1 MKESDRM
8 QDLKIFEN
16 KKFGK
21 IRTVYQNEQILF
33 IAADVCKALGLTNP
47 TMSMQQLEED
57 ERAKL
62 NLGRQ
67 GKTNVVNEYGLYNLV
82 LASRKPEA
90 KAFKRW
96 ITHEVIPAI
105 RKHGGYLTPTKTEEL
120 LSDPD
125 LIIQLATNLKEE
137 RAARNQ
143 AEQQLAVAKPKVL
156 FADAVAA
163 SDSTILIGDLAK
175 IIKQNGHA
183 VGQQRMFKWMRENG
197 YLIKRMGADY
207 NSPTQKAMELGL
219 FKIKETAITHS
230 DGHVTVSKT
239 VKVTGKGQQYFIAKF
254 EAKKHEILKKATA
267 SVLLLTED
275 EFAGG
280 DEK

>member
-1 MKESDRM
+1 MNS
-8 QDLKIFEN
+8 LKVFEN
-16 KKFGK
+16 KEFGK
-21 IRTVYQNEQILF
+21 VRTIMTDGEPLF
-33 IAADVCKALGLTNP
+33 IAADVCKALDIKNFTQAVSRLDT
-47 TMSMQQLEED
+47 D
-57 ERAKL
+57 ERAML
-62 NLGRQ
+62 NIGRQ
-67 GKTNVVNEYGLYNLV
+67 GRTNVVNEYGLYNLV

-137 RAARNQ
+137 RASRNQ

-197 YLIKRMGADY
+197 YLIKRMGVTIIALHKRQWNLAY
-207 NSPTQKAMELGL
+207 SKLKKQLSPTVMD
-219 FKIKETAITHS
+219 T
-230 DGHVTVSKT
+230 
-239 VKVTGKGQQYFIAKF
+239 
-254 EAKKHEILKKATA
+254 
-267 SVLLLTED
+267 
-275 EFAGG
+275 
-280 DEK
+280 

>member
-1 MKESDRM
+1 M

-230 DGHVTVSKT
+230 DGHLTVSKT

>member
-1 MKESDRM
+1 M

>member
-1 MKESDRM
+1 M

-16 KKFGK
+16 KEFGK
-21 IRTVYQNEQILF
+21 VRTIMTDGEPLF
-33 IAADVCKALGLTNP
+33 IAADVCKALDIKNFTQAVSRLDT
-47 TMSMQQLEED
+47 D
-57 ERAKL
+57 ERAML
-62 NLGRQ
+62 NIGRQ
-67 GKTNVVNEYGLYNLV
+67 GRTNVVNEYGLYNLV

-105 RKHGGYLTPTKTEEL
+105 RKHGGYLTPDKTEEL
-120 LSDPD
+120 LNDPD

-137 RAARNQ
+137 RAARSQ

-183 VGQQRMFKWMRENG
+183 VGQQRMFKWLREHG

>member
-1 MKESDRM
+1 M

-137 RAARNQ
+137 RAARSQ
-143 AEQQLAVAKPKVL
+143 VEQQLAVAKPKVL

-183 VGQQRMFKWMRENG
+183 VGQQRMFKWLREHG

>member
-1 MKESDRM
+1 M

-175 IIKQNGHA
+175 IIKQSGLA
-183 VGQQRMFKWMRENG
+183 VGQQRMLKWMRENG

>member
-1 MKESDRM
+1 M
-8 QDLKIFEN
+8 QQLNSLKVFEN

-21 IRTVYQNEQILF
+21 VRTITQNGEPLF
-33 IAADVCKALGLTNP
+33 IAKDVCDILGLSNSRKALTRLD
-47 TMSMQQLEED
+47 ED
-57 ERAKL
+57 EKGVTLSDALGGKQ
-62 NLGRQ
+62 NLS
-67 GKTNVVNEYGLYNLV
+67 VVNEYGLYNLV

-96 ITHEVIPAI
+96 MTHEVIPAI
-105 RKHGGYLTPTKTEEL
+105 RKHGGYLTPDKTEEL
-120 LSDPD
+120 LNDLD

-137 RAARNQ
+137 RAAQNQ
-143 AEQQLAVAKPKVL
+143 VEQQLAMAKPKVL

-183 VGQQRMFKWMRENG
+183 VGQQRMFKWLREHG

-219 FKIKETAITHS
+219 FKIKETAINHS

-280 DEK
+280 DER

>member
-1 MKESDRM
+1 M

-16 KKFGK
+16 KEFGK
-21 IRTVYQNEQILF
+21 VRTIMTDGEPLF
-33 IAADVCKALGLTNP
+33 IAADVCKALDIKNFTQAVSRLDT
-47 TMSMQQLEED
+47 D
-57 ERAKL
+57 ERAML
-62 NLGRQ
+62 NIGRQ
-67 GKTNVVNEYGLYNLV
+67 GRTNVVNEYGLYNLV

-90 KAFKRW
+90 KDFKRW

-105 RKHGGYLTPTKTEEL
+105 RKHGGYLTPAKAEEL
-120 LSDPD
+120 LNDPD

-137 RAARNQ
+137 RAARSQ

-183 VGQQRMFKWMRENG
+183 VGQQRMFKWLREHG

>member
-1 MKESDRM
+1 MNS
-8 QDLKIFEN
+8 LKVFEN
-16 KKFGK
+16 KEFGK
-21 IRTVYQNEQILF
+21 VRTITENGEPLF
-33 IAADVCKALGLTNP
+33 IAADVCKALDIKNFTQAVSRLDT
-47 TMSMQQLEED
+47 D
-57 ERAKL
+57 ERSML
-62 NLGRQ
+62 NIGRQ

-105 RKHGGYLTPTKTEEL
+105 RKHGGYLTPAKTEEL

-137 RAARNQ
+137 RAARSKV
-143 AEQQLAVAKPKVL
+143 EQQLAVAKPKVL

>member
-1 MKESDRM
+1 MNS
-8 QDLKIFEN
+8 LKVFEN
-16 KKFGK
+16 KEFGK
-21 IRTVYQNEQILF
+21 VRTITENGEPLF
-33 IAADVCKALGLTNP
+33 IAADVCKALDIKNFTQAVSRLDT
-47 TMSMQQLEED
+47 D
-57 ERAKL
+57 ERSML
-62 NLGRQ
+62 NIGRQ

-105 RKHGGYLTPTKTEEL
+105 RKHGGYLTPAKTEEL

-137 RAARNQ
+137 RAARSKV
-143 AEQQLAVAKPKVL
+143 EQQLAVAKPKVL

-207 NSPTQKAMELGL
+207 NSPTQKAIELGL

>member
-1 MKESDRM
+1 M

-16 KKFGK
+16 KEFGK
-21 IRTVYQNEQILF
+21 VRTIMTDGEPLF
-33 IAADVCKALGLTNP
+33 IAADVCKALDIKNFTQAVSRLDT
-47 TMSMQQLEED
+47 D
-57 ERAKL
+57 ERAML
-62 NLGRQ
+62 NIGRQ
-67 GKTNVVNEYGLYNLV
+67 GRTNVVNEYGLYNLV

-105 RKHGGYLTPTKTEEL
+105 RKHGGYLTPDKTEEL
-120 LSDPD
+120 LNDPD

-137 RAARNQ
+137 RAARSQ

-183 VGQQRMFKWMRENG
+183 VGQQRMFKWLREHG

-219 FKIKETAITHS
+219 FKIKETAIAHS

>member
-1 MKESDRM
+1 M

-137 RAARNQ
+137 RAARSQ
-143 AEQQLAVAKPKVL
+143 VEQQLVQWQSRKFCLLMRWRHLTVL
-156 FADAVAA
+156 F
-163 SDSTILIGDLAK
+163 
-175 IIKQNGHA
+175 
-183 VGQQRMFKWMRENG
+183 
-197 YLIKRMGADY
+197 
-207 NSPTQKAMELGL
+207 
-219 FKIKETAITHS
+219 
-230 DGHVTVSKT
+230 
-239 VKVTGKGQQYFIAKF
+239 
-254 EAKKHEILKKATA
+254 
-267 SVLLLTED
+267 
-275 EFAGG
+275 
-280 DEK
+280 

>member
-1 MKESDRM
+1 M

-239 VKVTGKGQQYFIAKF
+239 VKVTGKGQQFSLQSLR
-254 EAKKHEILKKATA
+254 LKSMKY
-267 SVLLLTED
+267 
-275 EFAGG
+275 
-280 DEK
+280 

>member
-1 MKESDRM
+1 M

-16 KKFGK
+16 KEFGK
-21 IRTVYQNEQILF
+21 VRTITENGEPLF
-33 IAADVCKALGLTNP
+33 IAADVCKALDIKNFTQAVSRLDT
-47 TMSMQQLEED
+47 D
-57 ERAKL
+57 ERSML
-62 NLGRQ
+62 NIGRQ

-105 RKHGGYLTPTKTEEL
+105 RKHGGYLTPAKTEEL

-137 RAARNQ
+137 RTARNQ

-183 VGQQRMFKWMRENG
+183 VGQQRMFKWLREHG

>member
-1 MKESDRM
+1 M

-16 KKFGK
+16 KEFGK
-21 IRTVYQNEQILF
+21 VRTIMTDGEPLF
-33 IAADVCKALGLTNP
+33 IAADVCKALDIKNFTQAVSRLDA
-47 TMSMQQLEED
+47 D
-57 ERAKL
+57 ERAML
-62 NLGRQ
+62 NIGRQ
-67 GKTNVVNEYGLYNLV
+67 GRTNVVNEYGLYNLV